1 MKVVSVWNPKGGQ
14 GKSLICINVAAAAY
28 ELGLKPLVIC
38 QDPQGTAT
46 LFATEGHLPFKVLPE
61 IPDKQPDADLV
72 IIDHV
77 AADWSDPIASI
88 VVMPT
93 KPVRTDYAT
102 FADAYTQVKESGKRV
117 IKVVTDGSMSRKSE
131 KETTLF
137 LKQSGA
143 FEIRSSV
150 AFSNAA
156 DEYRTIFDPELNK
169 SHNVKERRLEVEAIL
184 AAVLNEGD

>member
-77 AADWSDPIASI
+77 AADWSDPIAPI

-102 FADAYTQVKESGKRV
+102 FADAYTQVKE
-117 IKVVTDGSMSRKSE
+117 
-131 KETTLF
+131 
-137 LKQSGA
+137 
-143 FEIRSSV
+143 
-150 AFSNAA
+150 
-156 DEYRTIFDPELNK
+156 
-169 SHNVKERRLEVEAIL
+169 
-184 AAVLNEGD
+184 